1 MGPFLTII
9 VVGISAGLFAGVAA
23 FFLKGSAIIIKD
35 SKSLKEKNDSIERDY
50 SKAQMPRIINLYVN
64 LIDFLCI
71 KIGRLTMYM
80 VFVMMFILVLSFV
93 TRNIINIPLMWIIE
107 MAQFIIT
114 GYYLLGGGYSMIM
127 GDHVRMDL
135 VYSKLSDRNKAKMD
149 VFTSFFLVF
158 YLVTLL
164 YGSISSL
171 IYTIETKQRLFTAWA
186 PYVWPIKTIMLIGIS
201 LMLLQ
206 CISMFFKDI
215 AKVMDREIK

>member
-1 MGPFLTII
+1 
-9 VVGISAGLFAGVAA
+9 
-23 FFLKGSAIIIKD
+23 
-35 SKSLKEKNDSIERDY
+35 
-50 SKAQMPRIINLYVN
+50 
-64 LIDFLCI
+64 
-71 KIGRLTMYM
+71 
-80 VFVMMFILVLSFV
+80 MMFILVLSFV

-114 GYYLLGGGYSMIM
+114 GYYLLGGGYSMIT

-149 VFTSFFLVF
+149 MFTSFFLIF

-171 IYTIETKQRLFTAWA
+171 NYTIETKQRLFTAWA

>member
-1 MGPFLTII
+1 M
-9 VVGISAGLFAGVAA
+9 
-23 FFLKGSAIIIKD
+23 
-35 SKSLKEKNDSIERDY
+35 
-50 SKAQMPRIINLYVN
+50 
-64 LIDFLCI
+64 
-71 KIGRLTMYM
+71 
-80 VFVMMFILVLSFV
+80 
-93 TRNIINIPLMWIIE
+93 
-107 MAQFIIT
+107 IT
-114 GYYLLGGGYSMIM
+114 

-171 IYTIETKQRLFTAWA
+171 SYTIETKQRLFTAWA

>member
-1 MGPFLTII
+1 
-9 VVGISAGLFAGVAA
+9 
-23 FFLKGSAIIIKD
+23 
-35 SKSLKEKNDSIERDY
+35 
-50 SKAQMPRIINLYVN
+50 
-64 LIDFLCI
+64 
-71 KIGRLTMYM
+71 M

-135 VYSKLSDRNKAKMD
+135 VYSKLSDHNKAKMD
-149 VFTSFFLVF
+149 AFTSFFLVF

-171 IYTIETKQRLFTAWA
+171 IYTLETNQRLFTAWA
-186 PYVWPIKTIMLIGIS
+186 PYVWPIKTIMFIGIL

-206 CISMFFKDI
+206 SISMFFKDI
-215 AKVMDREIK
+215 AKVTEREMN

>member
-1 MGPFLTII
+1 
-9 VVGISAGLFAGVAA
+9 
-23 FFLKGSAIIIKD
+23 
-35 SKSLKEKNDSIERDY
+35 
-50 SKAQMPRIINLYVN
+50 
-64 LIDFLCI
+64 
-71 KIGRLTMYM
+71 MYM
-80 VFVMMFILVLSFV
+80 VFVMMFVLVLSFV

-158 YLVTLL
+158 YLITLF

-171 IYTIETKQRLFTAWA
+171 IYTIETNQRLFTAWA
-186 PYVWPIKTIMLIGIS
+186 PYVWPIKTIMLIGIL

-206 CISMFFKDI
+206 SISMFFKDI
-215 AKVMDREIK
+215 AKVTEREIKTTKNNVSE